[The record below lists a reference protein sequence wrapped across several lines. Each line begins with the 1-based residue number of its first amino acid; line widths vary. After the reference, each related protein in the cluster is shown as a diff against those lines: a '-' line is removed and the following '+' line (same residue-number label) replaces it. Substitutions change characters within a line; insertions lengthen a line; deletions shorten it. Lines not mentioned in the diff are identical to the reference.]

1 MRLAIVGATGMVG
14 RIILKVLEE
23 RKINITELFL
33 VASESSVG
41 KKMLFLN
48 KEHKLI
54 RLVDL
59 LKKNL
64 DLALFSA
71 GAAIAKE
78 WAPKLAERG
87 VKVIDNSSYFRMKK
101 KHKLIF

>member
-48 KEHKLI
+48 KEYKLI

-59 LKKNL
+59 LKKYNYL
-64 DLALFSA
+64 YYFS
-71 GAAIAKE
+71 E
-78 WAPKLAERG
+78 KL
-87 VKVIDNSSYFRMKK
+87 
-101 KHKLIF
+101 LT

>member
-14 RIILKVLEE
+14 RVILKVLEE

-33 VASESSVG
+33 VASESSFG
-41 KKMLFLN
+41 KSIVFLN
-48 KEHKLI
+48 KKYKVI

-59 LKKNL
+59 VKKDL

-71 GAAIAKE
+71 GSAIAKE
-78 WAPKLAERG
+78 WAPRLAEKG
-87 VKVIDNSSYFRMKK
+87 VKVSI
-101 KHKLIF
+101 